1 MLSVATEDRDLWQ
14 RSLHEPSHAEAGQTV
29 VSAPVPIRLFRDV
42 QRSAVKLDRVPE
54 SQAIVFDV
62 RNFKD
67 PAAGNLKHHD
77 GRHDEII
84 DRIRC
89 LPQASGKYVQGGC
102 WLPGA
107 SCEAAQR
114 LPELGGQPAHPDC
127 PGVAAFR
134 PLDRA
139 ELCQASENF
148 GNSGQFKAWLHVSFQ
163 PQDRPPSRLCF
174 TASLDA
180 TAPWPLEPCSSTSSS
195 TRGSETCRKVH
206 SFA

>member
-1 MLSVATEDRDLWQ
+1 M
-14 RSLHEPSHAEAGQTV
+14 
-29 VSAPVPIRLFRDV
+29 SAPVPIRLFRDV

-163 PQDRPPSRLCF
+163 PFSLRIDLHQGCVLLQVWTPPLRGLWNHVQVHPPLRGVPKLAEKSTLLLE
-174 TASLDA
+174 AGSLNA
-180 TAPWPLEPCSSTSSS
+180 GLKC
-195 TRGSETCRKVH
+195 
-206 SFA
+206 